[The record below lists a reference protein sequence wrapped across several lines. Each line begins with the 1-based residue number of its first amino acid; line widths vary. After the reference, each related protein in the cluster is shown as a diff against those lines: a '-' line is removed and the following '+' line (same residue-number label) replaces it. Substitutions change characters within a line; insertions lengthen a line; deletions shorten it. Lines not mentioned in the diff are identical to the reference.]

1 MVIVIGA
8 GLAGCEVA
16 YQIAKQGIEVRLYE
30 MKPKKFTPAHTN
42 QNFAEIVCS
51 NSFKSNAITNAC
63 GLLKEELRHLG
74 SLLIECA
81 DKTSVPAGQALA
93 VDREKFAELVTQ
105 RIKDMKNITIVE
117 AEVGKDISL
126 NEFKKED
133 LKYEYDGEKI
143 ITSKMESGT
152 KLGKLSVKYQDEI
165 LYEQDIILKEKLSFD
180 FMKYLK
186 AHIELVVG
194 GIGIVVIILVFIF
207 IVIRKHRRKRKAM
220 KQAKLRDSRS

>member
-1 MVIVIGA
+1 
-8 GLAGCEVA
+8 
-16 YQIAKQGIEVRLYE
+16 
-30 MKPKKFTPAHTN
+30 
-42 QNFAEIVCS
+42 
-51 NSFKSNAITNAC
+51 
-63 GLLKEELRHLG
+63 
-74 SLLIECA
+74 
-81 DKTSVPAGQALA
+81 
-93 VDREKFAELVTQ
+93 
-105 RIKDMKNITIVE
+105 
-117 AEVGKDISL
+117 
-126 NEFKKED
+126 
-133 LKYEYDGEKI
+133 
-143 ITSKMESGT
+143 MESGT